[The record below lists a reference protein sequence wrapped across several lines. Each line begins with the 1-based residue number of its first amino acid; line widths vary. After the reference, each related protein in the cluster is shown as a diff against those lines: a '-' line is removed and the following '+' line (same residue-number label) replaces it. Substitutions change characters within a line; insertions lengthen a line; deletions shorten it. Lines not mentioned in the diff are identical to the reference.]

1 MNDYLFHTGKGQSGL
16 VAFQQNLLKVCIED
30 AEFYDENWENID
42 PNDYADCDV
51 RALLHKMRTLKSKG
65 ITPTYDA
72 LFINIE
78 NSTEG
83 FERTVFMDT
92 LKALRDEV
100 TLTADEI
107 EKIKREFMYFGL
119 WASMVSQANNI
130 LDWAKTGVTFGSQV
144 VNKYEQTIVA
154 RDRSDRQYK
163 RLVGMDSKI
172 NKNNS
177 GNDW

>member
-83 FERTVFMDT
+83 FERTVFIDM

-100 TLTADEI
+100 T
-107 EKIKREFMYFGL
+107 FMYFGL
-119 WASMVSQANNI
+119 WASMVSQANSI
-130 LDWAKTGVTFGSQV
+130 LDWAKTGVSFGSQV

-172 NKNNS
+172 NKDNS
-177 GNDW
+177 NNDW

>member
-30 AEFYDENWENID
+30 VNFYDEVWENID
-42 PNDYADCDV
+42 PNDYADCDI

-78 NSTEG
+78 NSVEG
-83 FERTVFMDT
+83 FEKIVFMET
-92 LKALRDEV
+92 LKSLRDEV
-100 TLTADEI
+100 KLSTEEI
-107 EKIKREFMYFGL
+107 KKIKREFMYFGL
-119 WASMVSQANNI
+119 WASMVTQANMI
-130 LDWAKTGVTFGSQV
+130 LDWAKTGVSFGSQV
-144 VNKYEQTIVA
+144 VNKYEQMIVA

-172 NKNNS
+172 S
-177 GNDW
+177 GNNNDW

>member
-16 VAFQQNLLKVCIED
+16 TAFQVNLLKVCIED

-72 LFINIE
+72 LFIIID
-78 NSTEG
+78 NSVND
-83 FERTVFMDT
+83 FESIVLTDM

-100 TLTADEI
+100 TLTTDEI
-107 EKIKREFMYFGL
+107 EKVKREFMYFGL
-119 WASMVSQANNI
+119 YASMISQANAI

-172 NKNNS
+172 NKSN
-177 GNDW
+177 NDW

>member
-1 MNDYLFHTGKGQSGL
+1 MKDYLFHTGKGQSGL

-30 AEFYDENWENID
+30 VNFYEENWENID
-42 PNDYADCDV
+42 PNDYADCDI

-78 NSTEG
+78 NSVEG
-83 FERTVFMDT
+83 FEKIVFMDT

-100 TLTADEI
+100 ILSTEEV

-119 WASMVSQANNI
+119 WASMVTQANMI
-130 LDWAKTGVTFGSQV
+130 LDWAKTGVSFGSQV
-144 VNKYEQTIVA
+144 VNKYEQMIVA

-172 NKNNS
+172 NNNN
-177 GNDW
+177 NDW

>member
-1 MNDYLFHTGKGQSGL
+1 MNDYLFHTGNGQYGL
-16 VAFQQNLLKVCIED
+16 VAFQQNLIKVCIED

-72 LFINIE
+72 LFVNIE

-83 FERTVFMDT
+83 FERTVFMDM

-119 WASMVSQANNI
+119 YASMISQANAI

-163 RLVGMDSKI
+163 RLVGMDSKL
-172 NKNNS
+172 NKDNS
-177 GNDW
+177 NNDW